1 MQTITDIRLSAQQ
14 LASPDFDRPED
25 LVDWMGALQAQDYA
39 MSKWAVGIRLKSASV
54 QAVEDALA
62 RGEIVRTHVLRPTW
76 HLVSARD
83 VRWMLGLT
91 SPRIVQAVN
100 SYSKGRGLDEK
111 HFSASRDA
119 LEKILEGHRHLTRE
133 EIGMEFA
140 KKGLPGEKPQMTC
153 LMMRAE
159 VEGIVCCGLDKGV
172 QRTYALLEERIPPAP
187 SLCKDEALAALA
199 TKYFRSHSP
208 ATLED
213 FVWWSGLPVSEA
225 RQAVG
230 LIRPD
235 LIEEKGGYGT
245 MLVHRSCSVKPGC
258 DKVIHLLPA
267 YDEYLI
273 SYKDRTAVL
282 AAEHYPKAFT
292 NFGVFF
298 PVILHKGHIV
308 GNWSR
313 LTKGRTFLE
322 TSFFRPSMRVAKKRM
337 DAAESRYRDFI
348 GVK

>member
-54 QAVEDALA
+54 RAVEDALA

-76 HLVSARD
+76 HVVSARD
-83 VRWMLGLT
+83 VRWMLELT

-119 LEKILEGHRHLTRE
+119 LERILEGHRHFTRE
-133 EIGMEFA
+133 EIAAEFA
-140 KKGLPGEKPQMTC
+140 KRGIPSEKTRMTC

-159 VEGIVCCGLDKGV
+159 VEGVVCCGLDKGAG
-172 QRTYALLEERIPPAP
+172 RTYALLEERIPPAP
-187 SLCKDEALAALA
+187 GLCKDEALATLA

-208 ATLED
+208 ATLQD
-213 FVWWSGLPVSEA
+213 FVWWSGLSVSQA
-225 RQAVG
+225 RQAVAS
-230 LIRPD
+230 IAAD
-235 LIEEKGGYGT
+235 LAEEKTEYGK
-245 MLVHRSCSVKPGC
+245 MFVHRSCFVKPGC
-258 DKVIHLLPA
+258 DGITHLLPA

-282 AAEHYPKAFT
+282 PREYYPKAFT

-308 GNWSR
+308 GNWNR
-313 LTKGRTFLE
+313 LTKGRTLLE
-322 TSFFRPSMRVAKKRM
+322 TSFFRPSSGVTKKRI
-337 DAAESRYRDFI
+337 AEAESRYRDFI
-348 GVK
+348 AAK

>member
-14 LASPDFDRPED
+14 LSAPDFDRPAD

-39 MSKWAVGIRLKSASV
+39 MSKWAVGIRLKSPSV
-54 QAVEDALA
+54 RAVEDALA

-76 HLVSARD
+76 HVVSARD
-83 VRWMLGLT
+83 VRWMLELT

-111 HFSASRDA
+111 HFSASRNA
-119 LEKILEGHRHLTRE
+119 LERILEGHRHLTRE
-133 EIGMEFA
+133 EIAAEFG
-140 KKGLPGEKPQMTC
+140 KKGLPSEKTQMTC

-159 VEGIVCCGLDKGV
+159 VEGVVCCGLDKGRE
-172 QRTYALLEERIPPAP
+172 RTYALLEERIPAAP
-187 SLCKDEALAALA
+187 RLERDEALSTLA

-208 ATLED
+208 ATMED
-213 FVWWSGLPVSEA
+213 FVWWSGLPVTQA
-225 RQAVG
+225 RQAVAS
-230 LIRPD
+230 IAAD
-235 LIEEKGGYGT
+235 LAEEKTEYGK
-245 MLVHRSCSVKPGC
+245 MFVHRSCTVKPGC
-258 DKVIHLLPA
+258 DEILHLLPA

-282 AAEHYPKAFT
+282 PREYYPKAFT

-308 GNWSR
+308 GNWNR
-313 LTKGRTFLE
+313 LTKGRTLLE
-322 TSFFRPSMRVAKKRM
+322 TSFFRPSLRAAKKRI
-337 DAAESRYRDFI
+337 AGAESRYRDFLAA
-348 GVK
+348 K